1 MPAWIGVHLPHLK
14 LEAFRPRLPA
24 PSSDDARGLVVLE
37 RDRVVAM
44 DRAACALGVAVDMRR
59 GGVLSLAPDA
69 QLCERDVAREREL
82 VLGVAYA
89 LLQFTPSVVDAGEAV
104 VLLDVTASL
113 RLFHGIRALRRRVRD
128 VAVSFGVTAVVSVA
142 SSGAAAWMIV
152 RGLHG
157 GVALSA
163 RSLHRALARV
173 SLAVAPPAR
182 PYVQWFDELGC
193 TTLAD
198 LQRLPRAGLKKR
210 CGTPLLDWLDQV
222 VGTAPAAYDWLDMP
236 PLFDTRVELMD
247 RVEHA
252 EALLFVAR
260 RLILQ
265 MTGWL
270 AAKQLDV
277 AAFVLHL
284 EHERGRDAIAP
295 TGIEIALGAPTRF
308 DEHLTRLV
316 KERLAHVELAAPVIA
331 VRLVANRVQPAA
343 APSESLFPE
352 PGGTPQDH
360 ARLLELL
367 TARLGAENVL
377 APAPIAD
384 YRPEAAARW
393 VSLRDAPKLP
403 PLPADLPRP
412 AWLLETPVPLLM
424 RGHRPFY
431 GTPLRMVSPGERIEG
446 GWQDGRIV
454 TRDYF
459 VAEDENGAC
468 YWVFKERPSASDE
481 TEPRYFLHGLF
492 G

>member
-1 MPAWIGVHLPHLK
+1 M
-14 LEAFRPRLPA
+14 
-24 PSSDDARGLVVLE
+24 
-37 RDRVVAM
+37 
-44 DRAACALGVAVDMRR
+44 
-59 GGVLSLAPDA
+59 
-69 QLCERDVAREREL
+69 
-82 VLGVAYA
+82 
-89 LLQFTPSVVDAGEAV
+89 
-104 VLLDVTASL
+104 
-113 RLFHGIRALRRRVRD
+113 
-128 VAVSFGVTAVVSVA
+128 
-142 SSGAAAWMIV
+142 
-152 RGLHG
+152 
-157 GVALSA
+157 
-163 RSLHRALARV
+163 

-182 PYVQWFDELGC
+182 PCVQWFDEFGC

-210 CGTPLLDWLDQV
+210 RGTPLLDWLDQV

-236 PLFDTRVELMD
+236 PAFDTRIELMD

-277 AAFVLHL
+277 AALVLHL
-284 EHERGRDAIAP
+284 EHEPGRDAIAP

-331 VRLVANRVQPAA
+331 VRLVANRVQPAD

-352 PGGTPQDH
+352 PRGTPQDH

-367 TARLGAENVL
+367 TARRGAENVL

-384 YRPEAAARW
+384 YRREAAARW
-393 VSLRDAPKLP
+393 V
-403 PLPADLPRP
+403 PLC
-412 AWLLETPVPLLM
+412 
-424 RGHRPFY
+424 
-431 GTPLRMVSPGERIEG
+431 MVSPGERIEG
-446 GWQDGRIV
+446 GWQDRRIV

>member
-1 MPAWIGVHLPHLK
+1 MQFWIGVHLPHLT

-24 PSSDDARGLVVLE
+24 PSSDDPRGLVVLE
-37 RDRVVAM
+37 SGRVVAL
-44 DRAACALGVAVDMRR
+44 DRAAHALGVVTGMRR

-69 QLCERDVAREREL
+69 QIQERDAIREREL

-89 LLQFTPSVVDAGEAV
+89 MLQFTPNVVDAKEAV

-113 RLFHGIRALRRRVRD
+113 RLFRGIRALRCRVRD
-128 VAVSFGVTAVVSVA
+128 VVASFGVSTAVSVA
-142 SSGAAAWMIV
+142 ATGPAAWMV
-152 RGLHG
+152 ARGLRG
-157 GVALSA
+157 GLALSA
-163 RSLHRALARV
+163 RSLCRALARV
-173 SLAVAPPAR
+173 PLAVAPNAR
-182 PYVQWFDELGC
+182 RYATWFDEIGC
-193 TTLAD
+193 ESLAD
-198 LQRLPRAGLKKR
+198 LQRLPRAGRKKR

-222 VGTAPAAYDWLDMP
+222 AGTAPATYDWLEMP
-236 PLFDTRVELMD
+236 PSFDTRVELMD

-265 MTGWL
+265 LAGWL
-270 AAKQLDV
+270 TAKQLDV
-277 AAFVLHL
+277 AAFALLL

-295 TGIEIALGAPTRF
+295 TKIEIALGAPTRF
-308 DEHLTRLV
+308 EEHLTRLV

-331 VRLVANRVQPAA
+331 VRLVARNVQEAA
-343 APSESLFPE
+343 APSDSLFPD

-377 APAPIAD
+377 VPAPMAD

-393 VSLRDAPKLP
+393 VPMRNAPIAT

-412 AWLLETPVPLLM
+412 AWLLDKPVPLLT
-424 RGHRPFY
+424 RQHRPFY

-446 GWQDGRIV
+446 GWQDANSHARLLRRRGRQ
-454 TRDYF
+454 RDLLLDLQGT
-459 VAEDENGAC
+459 ADGQ
-468 YWVFKERPSASDE
+468 R
-481 TEPRYFLHGLF
+481 
-492 G
+492 

>member
-1 MPAWIGVHLPHLK
+1 M
-14 LEAFRPRLPA
+14 
-24 PSSDDARGLVVLE
+24 
-37 RDRVVAM
+37 
-44 DRAACALGVAVDMRR
+44 
-59 GGVLSLAPDA
+59 LSLAPDA

-89 LLQFTPSVVDAGEAV
+89 LLRFTPSVVDASEAV

-113 RLFHGIRALRRRVRD
+113 RLFHGIRALRQRVRD

-152 RGLHG
+152 R
-157 GVALSA
+157 
-163 RSLHRALARV
+163 SLRRRRAVRALARV

-193 TTLAD
+193 TMLAD

-210 CGTPLLDWLDQV
+210 RGTPLLDWLDQV

-236 PLFDTRVELMD
+236 PAFDTRVELMN

-265 MTGWL
+265 MTGWP

-277 AAFVLHL
+277 AAFVLQL

-316 KERLAHVELAAPVIA
+316 KERIAHVELAAPVIA
-331 VRLVANRVQPAA
+331 VRLVANRMQPA

-393 VSLRDAPKLP
+393 V
-403 PLPADLPRP
+403 
-412 AWLLETPVPLLM
+412 
-424 RGHRPFY
+424 
-431 GTPLRMVSPGERIEG
+431 PLRIVSPGGRIEG

>member
-1 MPAWIGVHLPHLK
+1 MHLPHLT
-14 LEAFRPRLPA
+14 LETFRPRSPA
-24 PSSDDARGLVVLE
+24 PSPDDVRGLIVLE
-37 RDRVVAM
+37 GGRVIAL
-44 DRAACALGVAVDMRR
+44 DRAARALGVVAGMRR

-69 QLCERDVAREREL
+69 QIRERDVVREREL

-89 LLQFTPSVVDAGEAV
+89 LLQFTPHVVGADEAV

-113 RLFHGIRALRRRVRD
+113 RLFHGVRALRQRVRD
-128 VAVSFGVTAVVSVA
+128 AVASFGVSASVSVA
-142 SSGAAAWMIV
+142 STGPAAWMV
-152 RGLHG
+152 ARGLRG
-157 GVALSA
+157 GLALSA
-163 RSLHRALARV
+163 RSLQRALARV

-193 TTLAD
+193 ETLAD

-210 CGTPLLDWLDQV
+210 CGPQLLDWLDQV
-222 VGTAPAAYDWLDMP
+222 AGTAPAAYDWLDMP
-236 PLFDTRVELMD
+236 PSFDARVELMD

-265 MTGWL
+265 LTGWL
-270 AAKQLDV
+270 TAKQLDV
-277 AAFVLHL
+277 AAFALLL

-295 TGIEIALGAPTRF
+295 TEIAIALGAPTRF
-308 DEHLTRLV
+308 EEHLTRLV
-316 KERLAHVELAAPVIA
+316 KERLAQVELVAPVIT
-331 VRLVANRVQPAA
+331 VRLVARRVQEAA
-343 APSESLFPE
+343 TPSDTLFPE

-377 APAPIAD
+377 VPAPIAD

-393 VSLRDAPKLP
+393 VPLRDAPKAS

-412 AWLLETPVPLLM
+412 AWLLDRPVPLLT
-424 RGHRPFY
+424 RQHRPFY

-446 GWQDGRIV
+446 GWQDGRTV

-459 VAEDENGAC
+459 VAEDDNGVA
-468 YWVFKERPSASDE
+468 YWIFKERPTASDE
-481 TEPRYFLHGLF
+481 SEPRFFLHGLF